1 MLTTITV
8 ALITAVLG
16 PIAVE
21 WAKRTFN
28 AKEKP
33 DDVLHE
39 AIIYNDLVNQQLES
53 LLENLNCS
61 RVWISQFHNG
71 GHFYPTGKSIQKFSI
86 FYEKISPIS
95 TYSKSIQNTFTN
107 IPVSLFPKPL
117 AELKN
122 KGEAKIVSFEKDDN
136 LGLEIFAKEYKVKSL
151 YMVALTD
158 LDDKFIGVLHV
169 SYGIEHEL
177 TTKEWIFLRQ
187 KVGAIGS
194 LLTEYLHQNNNI
206 RKQ

>member
-21 WAKRTFN
+21 WAKRIFN

-86 FYEKISPIS
+86 FYEKISPTS

-122 KGEAKIVSFEKDDN
+122 KGEAKIISFEKDDN

-169 SYGIEHEL
+169 SYGVEHEL

-194 LLTEYLHQNNNI
+194 LLTEYLHQDNNI
-206 RKQ
+206 KKR